1 MKIITGTS
9 SLYEDVRVQQF
20 VPFGGCKPVMAKQ
33 GLTAAQQ
40 KNQNIDL
47 FINCMRLKDVVR

>member
-1 MKIITGTS
+1 MRVITGIS

-20 VPFGGCKPVMAKQ
+20 VPFGGRKPVMAKP

-40 KNQNIDL
+40 KNQNLDL
-47 FINCMRLKDVVR
+47 FINCMQLKNVVK